1 MLAPLRVR
9 TARSAISAVTRVAR
23 VNAVRGFIA
32 PTVSRRADFVQ
43 ELYLKELKAY
53 KPSPVKETDS
63 VGQVQTFSAPKPP
76 KSPEEA
82 DLATSLKE
90 YESMAVEVEGN
101 EGATATSTP
110 AAIEDWLVEEE
121 EEEGA
126 AHH

>member
-1 MLAPLRVR
+1 MLASLRVS
-9 TARSAISAVTRVAR
+9 TARSAISAVARVAR

-53 KPSPVKETDS
+53 KPAPVKDTDS
-63 VGQVQTFSAPKPP
+63 VGHVQTFSTPKPP
-76 KSPEEA
+76 RSPEEA

-90 YESMAVEVEGN
+90 YENMAVEVEGN

-110 AAIEDWLVEEE
+110 AKVEDWLVEEE